1 MQTNNAVPIQLPIG
15 KEGDFVGV
23 IDLLTQKAHIY
34 KDDQGKQIDVT
45 DIPEE
50 LKEEAEKWREKML
63 ESIAET
69 DEELML
75 KFLDGELLILNEIKG
90 AIRKATIANEMI
102 PVMCGSAYKNKG
114 VQLLLDAVVDYMPS
128 PLDVPAIKGVDPATG
143 EEIEKPA
150 SDDEPFSALAFK
162 IITDPYVGKLAF
174 FRVYSGKLDSGSY
187 ALNAT
192 KGKKERIGRI
202 LQMHADKREEIST
215 VYSGDIAAA
224 VGLKDTTTG
233 DTLCDEKHE
242 VILESMEFPDPVIEI
257 AIEPKTKAGQDK
269 MGVALAKLAEEDP
282 TFKTYTNSDTGQTII
297 AGMGEKFFYMPLQLY
312 CIRYKK
318 FITSFINI

>member
-1 MQTNNAVPIQLPIG
+1 MTGVQTCALRSLKANAVSIQLPIG

-75 KFLDGELLILNEIKG
+75 KFLDGEPLTLDEMKG

-215 VYSGDIAAA
+215 VYSDDIAA
-224 VGLKDTTTG
+224 
-233 DTLCDEKHE
+233 C
-242 VILESMEFPDPVIEI
+242 
-257 AIEPKTKAGQDK
+257 
-269 MGVALAKLAEEDP
+269 
-282 TFKTYTNSDTGQTII
+282 
-297 AGMGEKFFYMPLQLY
+297 
-312 CIRYKK
+312 
-318 FITSFINI
+318 